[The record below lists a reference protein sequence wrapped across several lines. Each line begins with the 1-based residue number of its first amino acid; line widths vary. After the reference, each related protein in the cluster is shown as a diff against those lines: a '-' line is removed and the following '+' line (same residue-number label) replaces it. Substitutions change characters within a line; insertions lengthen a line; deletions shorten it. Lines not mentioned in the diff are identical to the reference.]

1 MTSFPAFPIKAG
13 FINHLNE
20 GRIKMSLITI
30 SGGAGCGAEKI
41 AHLLA
46 ERAKIELYDDTRL
59 QEEAVKMG
67 VRSQDLKGLDE
78 KSPGFFDVLRG
89 NRPELYVDLMESVI
103 YSVSRSGNG
112 IILGHGSQILLRD
125 FGCALHIFI
134 HASDPYR
141 IQTLMEQRGLSRKAA
156 EKMIAKTDHER
167 RGFLRFAFHMEW
179 NDPSLYDLVI
189 NTEKLGVDGA
199 VNLILDALKNQT
211 VQECSLSALES
222 IEKMSLTKKVEAA
235 LLKEN
240 FSFTQFHVEVPE
252 KGVVQ
257 IYGYAST
264 TDDKKRLV
272 DKAAKVSGVT
282 KLIDEVGVMPPGG
295 Y

>member
-1 MTSFPAFPIKAG
+1 
-13 FINHLNE
+13 
-20 GRIKMSLITI
+20 MSLVTI
-30 SGGAGCGAEKI
+30 SGGEGCEANEI
-41 AHLLA
+41 AHLVA
-46 ERAKIELYDDTRL
+46 ERAKTEIYDDTRL
-59 QEEAVKMG
+59 QQEAAKMG
-67 VRSQDLKGLDE
+67 LRSQDLKGLDE

-89 NRPELYVDLMESVI
+89 NRPEIYFDLMESVI

-112 IILGHGSQILLRD
+112 VILGHGSQILLRD
-125 FGCALHIFI
+125 FGCAFHVFI
-134 HASDPYR
+134 HASDSYR
-141 IQTLMEQRGLSRKAA
+141 IDNLMAQRGLNRKAA
-156 EKMIAKTDHER
+156 EKLISKTDHER

-189 NTEKLGVDGA
+189 NTGKLGKEGA
-199 VNLILDALKNQT
+199 ANLILDALKNQA
-211 VQECSLSALES
+211 VQECSLNVLES
-222 IEKMSLTKKVEAA
+222 IERMSLMKKVEAA

-240 FSFTQFHVEVPE
+240 FSFNQFHVEVPE

-264 TDDKKRLV
+264 VDDKKRLI

-282 KLIDEVGVMPPGG
+282 KLIDDVSVMPPGG